1 MASFAA
7 TFSLDGNDYPVLSCT
22 YSFAQGMDSKGQPS
36 TDVQG
41 GTIAMQI
48 ASSDDTSIASWMID
62 PGAKKDGSIVFK
74 KADGDGTLKEVK
86 FEEGYCV
93 GYSESFS
100 STSSMPMTITLN
112 ITCKKLSVGDATH
125 EKKWK

>member
-7 TFSLDGNDYPVLSCT
+7 KFNLDGNEYPVLTCS
-22 YSFAQGMDSKGQPS
+22 YSFGQGTDSKGQPS
-36 TDVQG
+36 TDVVG
-41 GTIAMQI
+41 GNISVQI
-48 ASSDDTSIASWMID
+48 AASDDSSIIGWMID
-62 PGAKKDGSIVFK
+62 PGGKKDGSIVFK

-93 GYSESFS
+93 GYTESFS
-100 STSSMPMTITLN
+100 SNSNMPMTISLN
-112 ITCKKLSVGDATH
+112 ISAKKVSVGDATH